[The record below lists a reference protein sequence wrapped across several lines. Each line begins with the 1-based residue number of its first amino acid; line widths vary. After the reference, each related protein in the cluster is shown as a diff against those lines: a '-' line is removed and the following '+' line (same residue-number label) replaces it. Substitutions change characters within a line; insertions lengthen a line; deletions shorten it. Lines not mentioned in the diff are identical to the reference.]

1 MGLNL
6 EESLLLAR
14 VRSSKYLISN
24 AKKNKFNHNFFL
36 KYQKIDL
43 RTLVS
48 VVSKSYPQT
57 DLATDFGAGEEK
69 IMRSNGEF
77 TNQALEESV
86 LMSTEGDI
94 RCSNMSTPG
103 ALIRNEKS

>member
-14 VRSSKYLISN
+14 VRSIWFKMH
-24 AKKNKFNHNFFL
+24 KNHILFS

-43 RTLVS
+43 RTLVL
-48 VVSKSYPQT
+48 VVSKYYPRM

-77 TNQALEESV
+77 INQVLEESV
-86 LMSTEGDI
+86 LMSTAGDI
-94 RCSNMSTPG
+94 RC
-103 ALIRNEKS
+103 